1 MLTDEEKPDISLG
14 ELIVY
19 LLLDTPKMRH
29 GHSSSVLRSPTPH
42 AEQQQKTI
50 CTERERERKNSQ
62 AAAKKGR
69 KRNRVKFK
77 KQPLESF
84 KVGV

>member
-50 CTERERERKNSQ
+50 CTERERERVKTVRQ
-62 AAAKKGR
+62 QR
-69 KRNRVKFK
+69 KREGKGIV
-77 KQPLESF
+77 
-84 KVGV
+84 